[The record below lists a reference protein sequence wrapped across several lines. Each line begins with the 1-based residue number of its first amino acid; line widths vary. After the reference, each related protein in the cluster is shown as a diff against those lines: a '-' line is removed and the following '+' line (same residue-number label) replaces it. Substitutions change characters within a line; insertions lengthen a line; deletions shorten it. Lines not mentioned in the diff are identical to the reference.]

1 MIALSI
7 VKDHLKIDESNTPGD
22 DYLQLLIDGAID
34 EFNTTCN
41 RVLYDVGVALPNP
54 VGNALTITKGIE
66 IGALMLIGHWLN
78 NREAVSATKFEE
90 LPMSTRSMWAKHR
103 WVNI

>member
-22 DYLQLLIDGAID
+22 TYLQLLIDGAIS
-34 EFNTTCN
+34 EFNSSCN
-41 RVLYDVGVALPNP
+41 RVLYAVGDTLPNP
-54 VGNALTITKGIE
+54 VGNALIITDGIK

-78 NREAVSATKFEE
+78 NREAVAATKFEE
-90 LPMSTRSMWAKHR
+90 LPLSTRSMWAKHR
-103 WVNI
+103 WINI